1 MNLKTV
7 VGIIQLYRR
16 GNRYGFLSSVRNN
29 WYTRFV
35 YERVCARYSGKY
47 RRHIIGY
54 GTKATLHAI
63 QQYAFPIGIFFLMFF
78 LLAPVTSGKVSSDH
92 IMKVLTSPIGWGS
105 IVAGFIV
112 SCIGGKGVGVL
123 PMNPTILVGV
133 LIGTLLAVLFA
144 KGLPA
149 GLLIAAGII
158 AIISMK

>member
-1 MNLKTV
+1 MVSYLV
-7 VGIIQLYRR
+7 LGIIGILA
-16 GNRYGFLSSVRNN
+16 LSMKEYALAIAASTVG
-29 WYTRFV
+29 Y
-35 YERVCARYSGKY
+35 
-47 RRHIIGY
+47 IIGY
-54 GTKATLHAI
+54 GAKATLHAM
-63 QQYAFPIGIFFLMFF
+63 QEYAFPVGIFFLMFF
-78 LLAPVTSGKVSSDH
+78 LLVPVTSGKVSSDH

-133 LIGTLLAVLFA
+133 LIGTLLAVVFA